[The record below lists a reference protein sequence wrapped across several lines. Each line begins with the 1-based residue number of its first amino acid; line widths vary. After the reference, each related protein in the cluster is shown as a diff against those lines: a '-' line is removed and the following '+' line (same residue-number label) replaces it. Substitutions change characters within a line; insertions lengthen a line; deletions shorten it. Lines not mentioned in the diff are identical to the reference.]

1 MGKALG
7 VATASLAAWVVLACG
22 RGRFWEAKVDAQRG
36 ATGGSHAPKR
46 VEVIVPARNEA
57 ATIGPAV
64 ASLVAQRYDGPLA
77 ITLVDDE
84 STDDTAAIARRAI
97 EASPERSRFSIAPG
111 RALHA
116 PWTGKLNAL
125 DAGVAFV
132 ERERG
137 RPDYWLFTDADIEH
151 EADNLAELVAKADR
165 DGLDIVSS
173 MVHLHCESPWERL
186 LVPAFIFFFA
196 KLYPFAW
203 SNDPRRT
210 TAAAAGGC
218 VLLRASALERIG
230 GLPAI
235 ADRLIDDCALAAAVK
250 STGGTIWLGLS
261 SRAASIREYDT
272 LEPFW
277 TMVKRTAFTQLG
289 RSYIMTAGAAL
300 GMAVLYLAPPTLTA
314 LGIARRDA
322 RLATVAGATW
332 ALMSALYLPTVRA
345 YDRPARETLALPVAA
360 ALYVAMTVDSA
371 LAHAR
376 GRGGRWKGR
385 VQSA

>member
-1 MGKALG
+1 VGKALG
-7 VATASLAAWVVLACG
+7 VAAASLVAWTVLALG
-22 RGRFWEAKVDAQRG
+22 RGRFWQAKVDGQRG
-36 ATGGSHAPKR
+36 GAPGVHAPKR

-77 ITLVDDE
+77 ITLVDDD
-84 STDDTAAIARRAI
+84 SADDTVAVARGAIDASSQRARFAV
-97 EASPERSRFSIAPG
+97 ASG
-111 RALHA
+111 RALRA

-151 EADNLAELVAKADR
+151 EADNLAELVAKAER
-165 DGLDIVSS
+165 DGLDLVSS
-173 MVHLHCESPWERL
+173 MVRLHCESAWERL
-186 LVPAFIFFFA
+186 LVPAFVFFFA

-203 SNDPRRT
+203 SNDPRRA

-235 ADRLIDDCALAAAVK
+235 ADRLIDDCALAAEVK
-250 STGGTIWLGLS
+250 TTGGSIWLGLS
-261 SRAASIREYDT
+261 SRAASIREYET

-289 RSYIMTAGAAL
+289 RSYAMTAFAAL
-300 GMAVLYLAPPTLTA
+300 GMAVLYLAPPALTA
-314 LGIARRDA
+314 AGVARRDG
-322 RLATVAGATW
+322 RLAGVAGGTW
-332 ALMSALYLPTVRA
+332 ALMSALYLPTLRA
-345 YDRPARETLALPVAA
+345 YGRPARDAVTLPLAA
-360 ALYVAMTVDSA
+360 AFYVAMTLDSA

-385 VQSA
+385 VHLS

>member
-1 MGKALG
+1 VGKALG
-7 VATASLAAWVVLACG
+7 VAAASLAAWTVLAVG
-22 RGRFWEAKVDAQRG
+22 RGRFWESKVDDQRG
-36 ATGGSHAPKR
+36 AARGVHAPKR

-57 ATIGPAV
+57 ETIGPAV
-64 ASLVAQRYDGPLA
+64 ASLVAQRYEGPLA
-77 ITLVDDE
+77 ITLVDDD
-84 STDDTAAIARRAI
+84 SSDDTAAVARRAI
-97 EASPERSRFSIAPG
+97 DPSPQRTRFGIAPG
-111 RALHA
+111 RALRS

-151 EADNLAELVAKADR
+151 EADNLGELVAKAER
-165 DGLDIVSS
+165 DGLDLVSS
-173 MVHLHCESPWERL
+173 MVHLHCESDWERL

-235 ADRLIDDCALAAAVK
+235 ADRLIDDCALASAVK
-250 STGGTIWLGLS
+250 TSGGAIWLGLS
-261 SRAASIREYDT
+261 SRAASIRAYET

-289 RSYIMTAGAAL
+289 RSYAATVGAAL
-300 GMAVLYLAPPTLTA
+300 GMAVLYLAPPALTA
-314 LGIARRDA
+314 VGVARRDA
-322 RLATVAGATW
+322 RLVFVAGVTW
-332 ALMSALYLPTVRA
+332 ALMSALYVPTLRA
-345 YDRPARETLALPVAA
+345 YGRPTRDAITLPLAA
-360 ALYVAMTVDSA
+360 TLYVAMTLDSA